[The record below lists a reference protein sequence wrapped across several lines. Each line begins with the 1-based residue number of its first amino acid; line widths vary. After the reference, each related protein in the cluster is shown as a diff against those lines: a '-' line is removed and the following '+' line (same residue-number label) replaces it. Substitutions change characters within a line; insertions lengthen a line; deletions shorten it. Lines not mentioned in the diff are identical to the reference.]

1 MKIQYVGPRPEI
13 SHHGVTFKTGKEDK
27 YVYLQV
33 AVQIL
38 KAIDNNSKNDK
49 NYSYST
55 NEKNLS
61 DDEMLATMLQYEPS
75 LEKSIVTEKQAYSK
89 HLDDEIEH
97 IEHREHMNELDK
109 QIYIENFLIMKEY
122 RLQRAVNKMY
132 YMHCIK
138 EIVEVIK
145 REKIKEID
153 TPFQEKYWHILQ
165 TIEGAIMTFKSS
177 IKAELKIERDK
188 ENNLIAKLIIGGY
201 PT

>member
-13 SHHGVTFKTGKEDK
+13 SQHGITFKTGKEDK

-38 KAIDNNSKNDK
+38 KAIDNNSKNDRT
-49 NYSYST
+49 YSYNS
-55 NEKNLS
+55 NEKTLN
-61 DDEMLATMLQYEPS
+61 DADMLAIMLEYEPS
-75 LEKSIVTEKQAYSK
+75 LEESIIKEKQAYSK
-89 HLDDEIEH
+89 HLDSELEH

-138 EIVEVIK
+138 EIVDVIK

-165 TIEGAIMTFKSS
+165 TIEGEIMTLKSG

-188 ENNLIAKLIIGGY
+188 ENKLIAKLLVGGY